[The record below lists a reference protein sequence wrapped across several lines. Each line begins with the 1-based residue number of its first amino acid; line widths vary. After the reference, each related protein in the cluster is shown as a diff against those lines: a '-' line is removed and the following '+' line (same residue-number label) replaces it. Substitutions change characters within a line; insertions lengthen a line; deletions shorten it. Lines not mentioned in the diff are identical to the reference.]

1 MKVFSASTSAATS
14 VLVSM
19 LAFAAAE
26 LRVESGVTPIPKV
39 IQMLGDMKTKAAQEK
54 HEEQVQFAG
63 FKQFCDDVSVEKQ
76 RAIETADAA
85 IQTLQADIEKANTEV
100 TRLGEEIM
108 THEAEI
114 GSWQKDSMNAT
125 SMREVE
131 REDYI
136 KMHQDYS
143 ESISAITQAVSAL
156 KQQAYDRSGV
166 AALLSKPLER
176 APAADKKVI
185 DAFLMRD
192 SEEPDLTFVAPP
204 PPTAYSFQSQGIIDM
219 LVKLKDKFTDELRNL
234 EKDEVSRRHTYTS
247 LIQDLSN
254 SIKQAK
260 ESSRVK
266 QQNVIKNKQISIEA
280 SGNLQEVTAARD
292 GDVKYLKDLVATC
305 ATKEEDFK
313 ARQKLRT
320 EEIDAL
326 DKAVEILSSD
336 TVSGSGAKHLPSMLQ
351 SGKKVVALLQI
362 QSKNAAPNQ
371 LRAAAYLREE
381 SGRIGSRVL
390 STIALHARDESFG
403 KVKKLIQELI
413 DRLMTQATEESTH
426 KGWCDTELA
435 TNEHTRKKK
444 TQEIEQ
450 LRSEIEGL
458 TASVAIL
465 GKEIAT
471 TSAQILEIE
480 SAVAN
485 RTDMR
490 NAEKA
495 ENEKTVKEAKEAQVA
510 VAEAVKVLKDF
521 YAKAGQATSMVQRK
535 GSNHQE
541 PPAIFDSP
549 YQGQQSATG
558 GVLGMLEVIKSDFAR
573 LETET
578 SASEAAAQ
586 EEYETFMEDSAISK
600 TEKEKDVEY
609 KSNAKKSKEIVVSD
623 KKTDLE
629 SAEQALSA
637 AQASYE
643 KLRPP
648 CLDAGMTYEERVS
661 RRQEEIEALQEALR
675 ILNGQDITAL
685 QQK

>member
-1 MKVFSASTSAATS
+1 
-14 VLVSM
+14 
-19 LAFAAAE
+19 
-26 LRVESGVTPIPKV
+26 
-39 IQMLGDMKTKAAQEK
+39 
-54 HEEQVQFAG
+54 
-63 FKQFCDDVSVEKQ
+63 
-76 RAIETADAA
+76 
-85 IQTLQADIEKANTEV
+85 
-100 TRLGEEIM
+100 
-108 THEAEI
+108 
-114 GSWQKDSMNAT
+114 
-125 SMREVE
+125 
-131 REDYI
+131 
-136 KMHQDYS
+136 
-143 ESISAITQAVSAL
+143 
-156 KQQAYDRSGV
+156 
-166 AALLSKPLER
+166 
-176 APAADKKVI
+176 
-185 DAFLMRD
+185 
-192 SEEPDLTFVAPP
+192 
-204 PPTAYSFQSQGIIDM
+204 
-219 LVKLKDKFTDELRNL
+219 
-234 EKDEVSRRHTYTS
+234 
-247 LIQDLSN
+247 
-254 SIKQAK
+254 
-260 ESSRVK
+260 
-266 QQNVIKNKQISIEA
+266 
-280 SGNLQEVTAARD
+280 
-292 GDVKYLKDLVATC
+292 
-305 ATKEEDFK
+305 
-313 ARQKLRT
+313 
-320 EEIDAL
+320 
-326 DKAVEILSSD
+326 
-336 TVSGSGAKHLPSMLQ
+336 
-351 SGKKVVALLQI
+351 
-362 QSKNAAPNQ
+362 

-390 STIALHARDESFG
+390 STIALHARDDPFG